1 MYSGQDRRAFLRV
14 KRELTVR
21 CMAEGSKREFCTTT
35 RDISGSGLR
44 MILLRE
50 LSPGTVLDL
59 EIFEKDSSS
68 SAGIRCR
75 GRIAWVSSSEAA
87 EEGLG
92 FFEAGIRFIDS
103 DLVCVA
109 RLFRDLKAQDAGV
122 PFQN

>member
-50 LSPGTVLDL
+50 LSPDTLLDL
-59 EIFEKDSSS
+59 EIFEKDSNV
-68 SAGIRCR
+68 GIRCR
-75 GRIAWVSSSEAA
+75 GRIAWVSSSEAVNRSA
-87 EEGLG
+87 R
-92 FFEAGIRFIDS
+92 FFEAGVRFIDS
-103 DLVCVA
+103 DLLCVA
-109 RLFRDLKAQDAGV
+109 RLFKSLKAQDSSV

>member
-1 MYSGQDRRAFLRV
+1 MYSGQDRRAFLRI

-44 MILLRE
+44 IVLLE
-50 LSPGTVLDL
+50 GLSPGTLLDL
-59 EIFEKDSSS
+59 EIFEKDSNV
-68 SAGIRCR
+68 GIRCR
-75 GRIAWVSSSEAA
+75 GRITWLSSSEVADRGA
-87 EEGLG
+87 G

-103 DLVCVA
+103 DLMCVA
-109 RLFRDLKAQDAGV
+109 RLFRDLKAQDTGV